1 MDLMSIALTGGIAV
15 IGYFLKQTMEDLK
28 KTKEVAYDVKNK
40 LAVIE
45 NDYLNKHAHLSDKFD
60 ELYGAVKDLTT
71 EIKQLTKEINKKKD
85 I

>member
-1 MDLMSIALTGGIAV
+1 MELTSIVLTGGIAV

-28 KTKEVAYDVKNK
+28 KTKDVAYDVRNK

-60 ELYGAVKDLTT
+60 ELYSAVKDLTS
-71 EIKQLTKEINKKKD
+71 EIKQLNREISKKKE
-85 I
+85 

>member
-1 MDLMSIALTGGIAV
+1 MDLMSIALSAGIAL
-15 IGYFLKQTMEDLK
+15 IGYFLKQTMDDLK

-60 ELYGAVKDLTT
+60 ELYTAVKDLTS
-71 EIKQLTKEINKKKD
+71 EIKALNKEISKKKE
-85 I
+85 

>member
-1 MDLMSIALTGGIAV
+1 MYVIGAGIGV

-28 KTKEVAYDVKNK
+28 KTKEVTYDTKNK

-45 NDYLNKHAHLSDKFD
+45 NDYLNKHSHLSDKFD
-60 ELYGAVKDLTT
+60 ELYGAVKDLTS
-71 EIKQLTKEINKKKD
+71 EIKSLTKELNKKKD

>member
-1 MDLMSIALTGGIAV
+1 MELTSIVLGCGVAV

-60 ELYGAVKDLTT
+60 ELYGAVKDLTA
-71 EIKQLTKEINKKKD
+71 EIKSLNKEISKKKD
-85 I
+85 

>member
-1 MDLMSIALTGGIAV
+1 MDFMSIGLAAGIAI

-28 KTKEVAYDVKNK
+28 RTKDVAYDTKNK

-45 NDYLNKHAHLSDKFD
+45 NDYLNKHSHLSDKFD
-60 ELYGAVKDLTT
+60 ELYSAVKDLTL